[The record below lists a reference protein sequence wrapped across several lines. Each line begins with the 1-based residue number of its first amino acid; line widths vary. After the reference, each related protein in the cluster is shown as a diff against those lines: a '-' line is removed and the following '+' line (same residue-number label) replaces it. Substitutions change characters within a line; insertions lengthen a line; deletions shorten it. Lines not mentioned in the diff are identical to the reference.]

1 MMKWIVLGIAIL
13 IGFIFLKLW
22 LLRSQR
28 NELDK
33 TLFDL
38 VSNSVFLGFLIWKG
52 SLLLLELKLIVKS
65 PLSLLY
71 FTGGDKGL
79 ILGIIGSFTYFFYKA
94 RKLNISFF
102 ITLQSAFIFSFST
115 LCGYHLLL
123 LFLIK
128 ENILFHL
135 FVGLISLLLYILSL
149 SKTVSSLKKGLLIIS
164 LAGLLALGIFYSS
177 GKTPKVKMENSASTM
192 PTGEENIKIGV
203 QEGNKASDFQMKTIE
218 GEYIKLSDLKGK
230 KVILN
235 FWATW
240 CPPCKAEMPH
250 MQDFY
255 EEQNKIVEILAVNLT
270 TSEKNIKNIE
280 KFIKDNHITF
290 PVLLDQEG
298 ETGDRYQAI
307 TIPTSYFIDS
317 KGIIRKKIIGPMDK
331 EMMTEL
337 INTID

>member
-1 MMKWIVLGIAIL
+1 MMKWIVLGISIL
-13 IGFIFLKLW
+13 IGFIILKLW

-28 NELDK
+28 NELVK
-33 TLFDL
+33 KLFDI

-52 SLLLLELKLIVKS
+52 SLLLLEPKLIVKS

-79 ILGIIGSFTYFFYKA
+79 ILGILGSYIYFFCKTM
-94 RKLNISFF
+94 KLNISFF
-102 ITLQSAFIFSFST
+102 ITLQTKLIFSFSV
-115 LCGYHLLL
+115 LSVYHFLL
-123 LFLIK
+123 LFLIN

-135 FVGLISLLLYILSL
+135 FVGLLSLLLYILSL
-149 SKTVSSLKKGLLIIS
+149 TRKVSSSKNGLLIIS
-164 LAGLLALGIFYSS
+164 LAGLLAFGIVYSS
-177 GKTPKVKMENSASTM
+177 GKIPKVKMENTASTM
-192 PTGEENIKIGV
+192 PTGEEKIKIGV
-203 QEGNKASDFQMKTIE
+203 QEGNKAPDFQMKSID
-218 GEYIKLSDLKGK
+218 GEELKLSELRGK

-280 KFIKDNHITF
+280 KFIKDNHLTF

-298 ETGDRYQAI
+298 EIEDRYQAI
-307 TIPTSYFIDS
+307 TIPTSYVIDS
-317 KGIIRKKIIGPMDK
+317 HGIIRNKIIGPMDG

-337 INTID
+337 INNID